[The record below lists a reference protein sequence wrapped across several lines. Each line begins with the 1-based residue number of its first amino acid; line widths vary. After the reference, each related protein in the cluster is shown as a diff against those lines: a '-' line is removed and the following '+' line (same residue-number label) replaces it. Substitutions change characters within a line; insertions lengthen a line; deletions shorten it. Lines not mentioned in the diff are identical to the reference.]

1 MWSMPCLVSSHGREI
16 ATHLWCMLADPNSRA
31 VQVLERDSCIAQLR
45 DELACSRQAHAA
57 DTARLNAQ
65 SSLADE
71 RADQL
76 EQIQKQR
83 TQEKVRSMVS
93 LLTRPLACCEVQTMT
108 RTDQQHIQQSQT
120 PIKEITTGH
129 PLQST
134 LHCSEYPAL
143 FSAAAM
149 LALLSALLQ
158 HRGLQF
164 QVHATAGAHQHTTAG
179 GGGRAESRAAGG
191 Q

>member
-1 MWSMPCLVSSHGREI
+1 MFSRHGRET
-16 ATHLWCMLADPNSRA
+16 ATHLWCTLADFNSRA

-65 SSLADE
+65 SSLAAE

-93 LLTRPLACCEVQTMT
+93 LLPRPLACCEVQTMT
-108 RTDQQHIQQSQT
+108 RTYAQHVQQSQT
-120 PIKEITTGH
+120 HRSERSQQGTHFRVPRTVR
-129 PLQST
+129 
-134 LHCSEYPAL
+134 CSCDAGIVVCL
-143 FSAAAM
+143 AAASRP
-149 LALLSALLQ
+149 ANPGACHCRCS
-158 HRGLQF
+158 
-164 QVHATAGAHQHTTAG
+164 HAHCF
-179 GGGRAESRAAGG
+179 RRRWKD
-191 Q
+191 